1 MPRGNGNKLLKGK
14 PCYSRK
20 LQLIVASWRLSN
32 QDADPGGGHGDSP
45 WHSTDPNLIIA
56 TIWETIGF
64 E

>member
-1 MPRGNGNKLLKGK
+1 MERSDPRENILFK
-14 PCYSRK
+14 K
-20 LQLIVASWRLSN
+20 LQLNIASWRLSN